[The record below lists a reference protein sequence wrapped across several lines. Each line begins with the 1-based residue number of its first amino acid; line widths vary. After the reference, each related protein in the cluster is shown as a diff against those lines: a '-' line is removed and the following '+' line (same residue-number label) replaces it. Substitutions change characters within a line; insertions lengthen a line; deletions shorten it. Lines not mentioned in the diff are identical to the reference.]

1 MGVAEHD
8 ASATRSS
15 SNDDEGPTRPVGVEP
30 RSVDEAA
37 ESGHAGQT
45 LGRYVLLRPLGA
57 GGMSVVWLAYDPQLD
72 RRVALKLMHPGGRR
86 STIGSGEQRLL
97 REAQALARLSHA
109 NVVHVYDVGVVDQQV
124 YLAMELIEG
133 VTLKE
138 WLAQEPRRWR
148 DAVGVLVQAAAG
160 LAAAHAAGLVHL
172 DFKPSN
178 VIVADDG
185 VVRVVD
191 FGLAR
196 EPRRTGDRSRDREE
210 PPPSLTSS
218 GRLNEQ
224 LTEVGS
230 VLGTPGYIA
239 PELLSGGQADARA
252 DQFSFC
258 VTLWEALYRERPFA
272 GDDRAT
278 LHRNVARGRV
288 REPPTDADV
297 PSAVR
302 RLLLR
307 GLSVRPEDRY
317 AGMEELRLALRAR
330 LGRRRPVGL
339 AVAATGVVVAAAAWS
354 AWPSAPENP
363 CATAGAEIEATWHP
377 GRAADARTAFEA
389 TAMPYA
395 KDVFTSVERVL
406 AAFGT
411 SWSSVATEACE
422 ATHVRGEQPPD
433 VLALQHACLERARG
447 ELDALA
453 ELFESADAGVVE
465 HALEAAVG
473 LPDVSR
479 CLDVAAL
486 RAEALAPLDAAGRVE
501 VADIDGVVARARAL
515 NDTGRLREAAVL
527 ADDALARARTL
538 GHPPTI
544 ARAARVAAAVQS
556 SIGQARR
563 AEQLLDEA
571 LWAAESSGLDQL
583 RLRILVDQAYVVG
596 HLNRDQE
603 RGRWY
608 AETAMRVEDRVG
620 ADDEQRM
627 QLLVNRGVLASERAD
642 HAEAIR
648 LFEEALE
655 LHERVDG
662 PEENRSTI
670 LGNLGSV
677 HYERGEFELALSYY
691 DRALALDTA
700 HLGASHPRVAN
711 TLTNSANAEQALGH
725 FEKALD
731 LHRKALD
738 VLERVGADRGPA
750 HALGLNNVGVV
761 LSGMQRWEEAASYY
775 ERARA
780 SLEVDTPDHPII
792 DVVLLNLAETSLYG
806 GRVEQALSDYERALE
821 RMRRTLPARHP
832 YVAAALSGVGMAE
845 LELGRPDRA
854 RPRLEEALAVHD
866 ELGGDA
872 VQIAE
877 TRTALARVLADEGGA
892 ANDRRALQLALA
904 ARDALATAGERGK
917 PALARA
923 EAVIASLRS

>member
-8 ASATRSS
+8 ASASRSS
-15 SNDDEGPTRPVGVEP
+15 SGDDEGPTRPVDVEP
-30 RSVDEAA
+30 ASFDESA
-37 ESGHAGQT
+37 ESGRAGQT

-72 RRVALKLMHPGGRR
+72 RRVALKLMHPGGHRP
-86 STIGSGEQRLL
+86 TIGSGEQRLL

-109 NVVHVYDVGVVDQQV
+109 NVVHVYDVGVVDGQV

-138 WLAQEPRRWR
+138 WLSAEPRRWR
-148 DAVGVLVQAAAG
+148 ESVGVLAQAAAG

-196 EPRRTGDRSRDREE
+196 EPRRTGDRSRDE
-210 PPPSLTSS
+210 PVPSVTSS
-218 GRLNEQ
+218 GRLTEQ

-239 PELLSGGQADARA
+239 PELLGGGQADARA

-278 LHRNVARGRV
+278 LHRNVIRGRV
-288 REPPTDADV
+288 RDPPTDADV
-297 PSAVR
+297 PGSVR
-302 RLLLR
+302 RLLVK
-307 GLSVRPEDRY
+307 GLSVRPEDRHS
-317 AGMEELRLALRAR
+317 GMDELRLALRAR
-330 LGRRRPVGL
+330 LRRRRPIGL
-339 AVAATGVVVAAAAWS
+339 AAAATGLVVGAAAWS
-354 AWPSAPENP
+354 AWPSAPEDP
-363 CATAGAEIEATWHP
+363 CATAGVEIEGTWNP
-377 GRAADARTAFEA
+377 GRAARARAAFEA

-395 KDVFTSVERVL
+395 NDVFTSVERVL
-406 AAFGT
+406 AAFDTG
-411 SWSSVATEACE
+411 WSNVATAACE
-422 ATHVRGEQPPD
+422 ATHVRGEQPPE
-433 VLALQHACLERARG
+433 VLALQHGCLERARG
-447 ELDALA
+447 ELDALV

-465 HALEAAVG
+465 HALEAAIG

-515 NDTGRLREAAVL
+515 SDTGRLREAAEL
-527 ADDALARARTL
+527 SDDALARARVL
-538 GHPPTI
+538 GHAPTFARTARI
-544 ARAARVAAAVQS
+544 AASVQA
-556 SIGQARR
+556 SIGQTRR

-571 LWAAESSGLDQL
+571 LWAAESSGLD
-583 RLRILVDQAYVVG
+583 RLRMNILADQAYVVG
-596 HLNRDQE
+596 HLNRNAE
-603 RGRWY
+603 RGQWY
-608 AETAMRVEDRVG
+608 AETAMRVEQRVG
-620 ADDEQRM
+620 AGDEERM
-627 QLLVNRGVLASERAD
+627 QLIVNRGVLASERAD
-642 HAEAIR
+642 HAEALR
-648 LFEEALE
+648 LFEDALE
-655 LHERVDG
+655 LHERIDG

-677 HYERGEFELALSYY
+677 HYERGEFELALNYY
-691 DRALALDTA
+691 DRALALDTMN
-700 HLGASHPRVAN
+700 LGASHPRVAN

-731 LHRKALD
+731 LHRRALA
-738 VLERVGADRGPA
+738 VYERAGAARGPA
-750 HALGLNNVGVV
+750 LALGLNNVGVV

-775 ERARA
+775 ERARET
-780 SLEVDTPDHPII
+780 LEVDAPDHPIL
-792 DVVLLNLAETSLYG
+792 DVVLLNLAETSLYR
-806 GRVEQALSDYERALE
+806 GRAEQALSEYERALE
-821 RMRRTLPARHP
+821 RLRRTLGNRHP
-832 YVAAALSGVGMAE
+832 YVAAALSGVGIAE
-845 LELGRPDRA
+845 LELDRPERA
-854 RPRLEEALAVHD
+854 RPHLEEALAIHD

-877 TRTALARVLADEGGA
+877 TRTALARVLAGEGGA
-892 ANDRRALQLALA
+892 SNDRRALQLALT
-904 ARDALATAGERGK
+904 ARDALATAGDRAK

-923 EAVIASLRS
+923 EAVIAALR